1 MFTKEIIV
9 DGKWVKGK
17 FVQGSVK
24 ATPFL
29 FRVSNLPE
37 PTMGVQALDNLI
49 GELQQVKD
57 KLEKENALAV
67 EEQQKV
73 LVAKA
78 AADAAEL
85 LSKKGGAN

>member
-1 MFTKEIIV
+1 MFTREIIV

-29 FRVSNLPE
+29 FRVSSLPE

-49 GELQQVKD
+49 QELQQVKD
-57 KLEKENALAV
+57 KLEKENAMAV
-67 EEQQKV
+67 EEQKQV
-73 LVAKA
+73 LLSKA
-78 AADAAEL
+78 AADAEKTLAR
-85 LSKKGGAN
+85 KGE

>member
-24 ATPFL
+24 SAPFL
-29 FRVSNLPE
+29 FRVSSLPE

-49 GELQQVKD
+49 GELQQVRD
-57 KLEKENALAV
+57 KLKAENELAV
-67 EEQQKV
+67 KEQ
-73 LVAKA
+73 LV
-78 AADAAEL
+78 E
-85 LSKKGGAN
+85 GC